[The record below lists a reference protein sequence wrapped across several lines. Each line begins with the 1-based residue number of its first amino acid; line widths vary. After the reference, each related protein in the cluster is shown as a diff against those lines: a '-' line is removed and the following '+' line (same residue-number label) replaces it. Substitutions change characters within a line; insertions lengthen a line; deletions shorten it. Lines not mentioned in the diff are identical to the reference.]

1 MDPWQ
6 RQQVLSRTTLA
17 WAAVSVAAGIPL
29 ARSANPWWRA
39 FGRQQVGWAAV
50 DVAIVVVVDAL
61 RRRRMRRLG
70 NAYAPAALAR
80 EGRTLRRVLLANAAA
95 DAGYVVLGGTLWRH
109 RERPAVAG
117 AGAGIV
123 VQGTYLFLQDAHH
136 AWYGRP

>member
-1 MDPWQ
+1 
-6 RQQVLSRTTLA
+6 
-17 WAAVSVAAGIPL
+17 VAAGVPL
-29 ARSANPWWRA
+29 ARSVDPWWRA

-50 DVAIVVVVDAL
+50 DVAIVVVVDTL

-95 DAGYVVLGGTLWRH
+95 DVGYVVLGGTLWRRH

-123 VQGTYLFLQDAHH
+123 VQGTFLFLQDAHH
-136 AWYGRP
+136 AGYGRP